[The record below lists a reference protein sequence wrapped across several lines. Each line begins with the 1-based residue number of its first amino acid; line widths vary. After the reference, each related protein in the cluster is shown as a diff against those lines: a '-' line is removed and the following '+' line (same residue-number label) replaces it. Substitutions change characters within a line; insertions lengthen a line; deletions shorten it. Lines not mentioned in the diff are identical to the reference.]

1 MNIEKVKEKTKCNW
15 CGEGAFPNEEML
27 VQSGVNL
34 SLLSDELSPPA
45 YYHLRCAGKLFV
57 LRIEGV
63 LPEKAFS
70 AVVKELNT
78 NIVEQSS
85 EEEE

>member
-1 MNIEKVKEKTKCNW
+1 MNIEKVEENTKCNW
-15 CGEGAFPNEEML
+15 CNEGSYPNEEML
-27 VQSGVNL
+27 VQSGV
-34 SLLSDELSPPA
+34 ELSPPA

-70 AVVKELNT
+70 AIVKELNT
-78 NIVEQSS
+78 NIVEQSI